1 MNYVIEPVWN
11 VAIKAD
17 HEAYFEPFRGLKM
30 VQRLFLRVRGFLAQ
44 KTTKLEREILDF
56 NLFCK

>member
-44 KTTKLEREILDF
+44 KLPSSKE
-56 NLFCK
+56 KS